1 MLDDPHFVAREAIVS
16 TPHPQF
22 GTLRM
27 QNVAPR
33 LSASPSSVRTPAPEL
48 GQHNAEIYGELLGL
62 APEALDGYRARGVI

>member
-1 MLDDPHFVAREAIVS
+1 
-16 TPHPQF
+16 
-22 GTLRM
+22 M

-62 APEALDGYRARGVI
+62 EPGILDGYRARGVI